1 MDINLIM
8 SFLGASFL
16 LTIMPGPDNILVLT
30 ESMTKGK
37 RNGIALS
44 LGLCS
49 GVLVHTMIAAT
60 GLALLI
66 QNSKVA
72 FDMIKYLGAAYLL
85 YLAYLTWQEEAGK
98 GEEESED
105 SNSSNKDSQF
115 SFFKIARTGF
125 FMNVLNPK
133 VSLFFLAFLPQF
145 IDKAGFNI
153 TLQLVILGI
162 IFMVQALVL
171 FSLIAILSGQLN
183 KYLDSPKFWIYTKY
197 TKIVILTV
205 LAVFLVIT

>member
-44 LGLCS
+44 VGLCS

-98 GEEESED
+98 GEEEAED
-105 SNSSNKDSQF
+105 SNSTNKNSQF

-145 IDKAGFNI
+145 IDKDGFNI
-153 TLQLVILGI
+153 TIQLVMLGLM
-162 IFMVQALVL
+162 FMVQALVL

-205 LAVFLVIT
+205 LAVFLVIA